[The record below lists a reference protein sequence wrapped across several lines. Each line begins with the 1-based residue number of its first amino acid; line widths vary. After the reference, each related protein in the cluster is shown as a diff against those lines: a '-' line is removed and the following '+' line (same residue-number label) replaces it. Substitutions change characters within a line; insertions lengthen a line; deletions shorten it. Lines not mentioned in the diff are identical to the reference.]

1 MGKREAVMRV
11 ARFERNRVEELEAE
25 NAVMG
30 LKPTITFLFEPT
42 PEGTKFTRKIAMTF
56 SFGSRVADP
65 MMRGPIEKNDRQF
78 VENLKELLACF
89 VAYTGA
95 WWRSEIHRLLPGLFW
110 VQRVLARTT
119 CKKVRLADPGSQ
131 RGSRKT
137 GQRGRERPGRDRSAT

>member
-1 MGKREAVMRV
+1 MINLESSVVIKRPVADVFDFVSDTRNESKWHTDVVDAEPISDDPTGVGSRFRWVMNFMGKREAVMRV

-65 MMRGPIEKNDRQF
+65 MMRGQIEKNNRQF
-78 VENLKELLACF
+78 VENLKELLEQA
-89 VAYTGA
+89 
-95 WWRSEIHRLLPGLFW
+95 
-110 VQRVLARTT
+110 
-119 CKKVRLADPGSQ
+119 
-131 RGSRKT
+131 
-137 GQRGRERPGRDRSAT
+137 